1 MSTFSTPSSLTQ
13 TSSFNNPYPM
23 LYELF
28 AHSSSDSISE
38 SREQIN
44 ALPKEVRDKLFWN
57 VWNLNHRPPESNY
70 GEIHVLDNR
79 AILLRA
85 ITNIARDA
93 YTQLASP
100 DRRHIA
106 YAYNGHLTGQLL
118 QELSLVADRPA
129 FSFYHDRTPYGKL
142 LSLLLLEEGSSQEEA
157 AETIRSLPNDLK
169 QTLFW
174 NIWDIAERPPE
185 AHFGET
191 HALDSIPALRQAIC
205 RIVDH
210 FADQIRTGNGQI
222 KTELEDLLD
231 IPKFDSVYAFQV
243 LSILDEH
250 LGHLSIEMDT
260 LINEWFNEWSCWNP
274 DPHAKEAIVHFINN
288 PRQTVLD
295 LSDAV
300 FYSLPDIFHLEP
312 FVSRLQELRASDCNL
327 IILPDSLRALRSL
340 VHLDLSRNPNLSLL
354 PDSICQLA
362 SLKILKLDRCN
373 FTVLPSSIVD
383 LQALTHLYLAYNP
396 SFEHSV
402 LERLV
407 QRSSPPKIDIFQSCS
422 ASSSQPSEDFS
433 EIDSDVLKRL
443 YSLQTLAQSNHN
455 PFRALIQQFSL
466 SSKVLSFDLDQ
477 LVKQYTD
484 GNTEYSLVEL
494 SSFIDWAGI
503 PFAEPSR
510 AQFEEIISRHLDEQA
525 EDAHTAVANRLMGL
539 LASYFTAQR
548 PKASI
553 GSNQETILK
562 EQFRRAY
569 YGIIDADSDCV
580 DQMLSQLETLV
591 LDIVAEGD
599 LGQNSNGN
607 QMKLLQFTALALCKY
622 RNSLLKQIIAKELP
636 REEHATD
643 IERDVAKLIAQE
655 VGQNGEIYESGARF
669 SGLVH
674 DLSGKISL
682 VRAKFW
688 EEYKPMEYLLN
699 DLRTYHG
706 NHKGLRNQILS
717 WASNRFDL
725 EKLSPLVSEEPEG
738 FAVIDGGNFT
748 YPGLILFLDEIGIV
762 HPR

>member
-1 MSTFSTPSSLTQ
+1 
-13 TSSFNNPYPM
+13 M

-28 AHSSSDSISE
+28 AHSSSDSVSE
-38 SREQIN
+38 NREQIN

-79 AILLRA
+79 TILLRA

-118 QELSLVADRPA
+118 QELSLVADRSSL
-129 FSFYHDRTPYGKL
+129 SFHEDRTPYGKL
-142 LSLLLLEEGSSQEEA
+142 LSMLLLEEGSSHEEA

-174 NIWDIAERPPE
+174 NIWDLAGRPPE

-191 HALDSIPALRQAIC
+191 HALDSIPVLRQAIC

-210 FADQIRTGNGQI
+210 FADQIRAGNGQI
-222 KTELEDLLD
+222 KNELEDLLD
-231 IPKFDSVYAFQV
+231 IPKFDSVYGVQV

-250 LGHLSIEMDT
+250 LGHLSIEMNT
-260 LINEWFNEWSCWNP
+260 LIDDWFNDWSCWNP
-274 DPHAKEAIVHFINN
+274 DPYAKEAIVHFINN
-288 PRQTVLD
+288 PRQTILD
-295 LSDAV
+295 LSDATL
-300 FYSLPDIFHLEP
+300 YSLPDIFHLEP

-327 IILPDSLRALRSL
+327 IILPDSLSGLRSL
-340 VHLDLSRNPNLSLL
+340 VHLDLSRNPNLCQL
-354 PDSICQLA
+354 PDSIGQLS
-362 SLKILKLDRCN
+362 SLKVLKLDRCN
-373 FTVLPSSIVD
+373 LTKLPPSIGD
-383 LQALTHLYLAYNP
+383 LQALTHLYLGYNP
-396 SFEHSV
+396 SFEHSE
-402 LERLV
+402 LDQLV
-407 QRSSPPKIDIFQSCS
+407 QRSNPPTIDIIHSS
-422 ASSSQPSEDFS
+422 SPSSSQPCECCS
-433 EIDSDVLKRL
+433 EIDPDILKRL
-443 YSLQTLAQSNHN
+443 YSLKTLAQSS
-455 PFRALIQQFSL
+455 PDPLSALIQQFSL

-477 LVKQYTD
+477 LVKQYTN

-503 PFAEPSR
+503 PDAEASR
-510 AQFEEIISRHLDEQA
+510 EQFEAIISRHLDEQA
-525 EDAHTAVANRLMGL
+525 EDAHTAVANRYMGL

-548 PKASI
+548 QNTSV
-553 GSNQETILK
+553 GTDQETILK
-562 EQFRRAY
+562 AQFRRAY

-607 QMKLLQFTALALCKY
+607 QMKLVQFTALALCKY

-636 REEHATD
+636 REEHASD

-674 DLSGKISL
+674 DLSDKISL
-682 VRAKFW
+682 VRGKFW

-717 WASNRFDL
+717 WASHRFDL
-725 EKLSPLVSEEPEG
+725 EKLSPLLSEESDG
-738 FAVIDGGNFT
+738 FAVVDGGNFT
-748 YPGLILFLDEIGIV
+748 YPGLILLLDEIGIV